1 MGEFTAQR
9 PELSALILPRRGLN
23 ELLRGWT
30 SDGQVYEAL
39 SAISDSDADVNW
51 SARDIQ
57 RRAARV
63 LLEQMEPDLHRLPR
77 ETAGWL
83 RYLPMTTTAAREV
96 SGRPLSPTNWAVTA
110 RRYGWP
116 PTAFVGHPRSR
127 VTDET
132 TLRVLA
138 WTANTLEAIH
148 RDVLPVA
155 KLLADRVEPYVV
167 AAADVVNQ
175 VLQDVVINRPDR
187 LDIRSLESSG
197 TPWST
202 LAAVADVLIRAEAD
216 LEFLAYQ
223 IIEPLPDLKWRLF
236 HLSVL
241 GEVLST
247 LRDLGGRVRWIA
259 PLSASE
265 ASGPQF
271 NVTVGQEI
279 WDLWFEASGAGRRYG
294 VESPYRVATAGVQTV
309 QRHIGADIMLCL
321 RGKRALMFEC
331 KWSADGKYVGRDGY
345 HQASSYLVEA
355 RAGLS
360 NDVWSYVIGPQEVV
374 PTRTEATLNWPGG
387 NAVVGVGNIA
397 HIDQLVRNLVAGE
410 WLGPS

>member
-1 MGEFTAQR
+1 MGGYAAQR
-9 PELSALILPRRGLN
+9 PELNALILPRRGLD

-39 SAISDSDADVNW
+39 SAVSDGAVDVKW
-51 SARDIQ
+51 SARDIK

-63 LLEQMEPDLHRLPR
+63 LLEQVEPDLQRLPS
-77 ETAGWL
+77 ETAAWL
-83 RYLPMTTTAAREV
+83 KYLPVTTTALREV
-96 SGRPLSPTNWAVTA
+96 SGRLLKPTNWAATA

-138 WTANTLEAIH
+138 WTAHKLYEIH

-155 KLLADRVEPYVV
+155 KLLAGRVEPYVA
-167 AAADVVNQ
+167 AAADVVDQ
-175 VLQDVVINRPDR
+175 VLHDVVINRPDR

-202 LAAVADVLIRAEAD
+202 VAAVAAVLMRAEAD
-216 LEFLAYQ
+216 LNFLAYQ
-223 IIEPLPDLKWRLF
+223 IIEPLPDLTWRLF

-247 LRDLGGRVRWIA
+247 LRDLGGRVLWTA

-271 NVTVGQEI
+271 NITVGQDI
-279 WDLWFEASGAGRRYG
+279 WDLWFEASGAARRYG
-294 VESPYRVATAGVQTV
+294 IESPYRAATAGVETS
-309 QRHIGADIMLCL
+309 QRHIGADVMLCL

-331 KWSADGKYVGRDGY
+331 KWSDDGTYIGRDGY

-355 RAGLS
+355 RAGVS

-374 PTRTEATLNWPGG
+374 PTRTEARLNWPGG

-397 HIDQLVRNLVAGE
+397 HIDQLVRNLVVGE
-410 WLGPS
+410 SLGPS

>member
-1 MGEFTAQR
+1 MGEFAAQR
-9 PELSALILPRRGLN
+9 PQLTSLSLPRRGLD

-39 SAISDSDADVNW
+39 SAVSRDGTDIQW
-51 SARDIQ
+51 SARDIE
-57 RRAARV
+57 RRASRV
-63 LLEQMEPDLHRLPR
+63 LLEKIEPDLQRLPDDVA
-77 ETAGWL
+77 TWL
-83 RYLPMTTTAAREV
+83 ENLPVTTTAVREV
-96 SGRPLSPTNWAVTA
+96 SGHPMRPTNWAATA

-127 VTDET
+127 VRDET

-138 WTANTLEAIH
+138 WTARRLNGIL

-155 KLLADRVEPYVV
+155 KLLASRVEQHIV
-167 AAADVVNQ
+167 AMVEVVNQ
-175 VLQDVVINRPDR
+175 ELAEVETYRPDR
-187 LDIRSLESSG
+187 LDIRSLASSG

-202 LAAVADVLIRAEAD
+202 LAAVADALLRAETD
-216 LEFLAYQ
+216 LEFLAYE
-223 IIEPLPDLKWRLF
+223 IIEPLPDLQWRLF

-247 LRDLGGRVRWIA
+247 LRDLGGRVRWTA

-271 NVTVGQEI
+271 KVTVGQDI
-279 WDLWFEASGAGRRYG
+279 WDLWFEASAATRRYG
-294 VESPYRVATAGVQTV
+294 VESPYRVATVGVETM
-309 QRHIGADIMLCL
+309 QRPIGADVMLCL
-321 RGKRALMFEC
+321 RGKRSLMFEC
-331 KWSADGKYVGRDGY
+331 KWSADGNYVGRDGY

-355 RAGLS
+355 RSGMA

-374 PTRTEATLNWPGG
+374 PRQSEATLNWPGG
-387 NAVVGVGNIA
+387 SAVVGAGNIG
-397 HIDQLVRNLVAGE
+397 HIGQLVRKAVAGDFA
-410 WLGPS
+410 P